1 MTPKCKAI
9 TIKSSSSIKQGGQM
23 TAPISVSKAKIVVLV
38 SNPVL

>member
-23 TAPISVSKAKIVVLV
+23 TAPISILETKIVVLV
-38 SNPVL
+38 GNPVL

>member
-23 TAPISVSKAKIVVLV
+23 TALIIILKTKIVVLV
-38 SNPVL
+38 GNHVL

>member
-23 TAPISVSKAKIVVLV
+23 TAPIIILKTKIVVLV
-38 SNPVL
+38 INPVI